1 MIVHPSDRFRLKTI
15 VTRTIFKIYSTELT
29 YLIYYNIH
37 SNLFIYFLFSNRLRA
52 LESAASDRAY
62 NPLHLNCTF
71 ANFGCAWATPWPS
84 SRLPPKFPSWMAIQ
98 FYWRTLLESATNVE
112 VIDYLLILP
121 SWYHV
126 PTAGAGYTENLAIQ
140 TWLRVKSS

>member
-1 MIVHPSDRFRLKTI
+1 MIVLPATGFGLKLLWH
-15 VTRTIFKIYSTELT
+15 VLFKIYSTELT
-29 YLIYYNIH
+29 YIIYYNIH
-37 SNLFIYFLFSNRLRA
+37 SNLFISFFLFFNRLRA

-98 FYWRTLLESATNVE
+98 FYWRTLLEFATNVE

-126 PTAGAGYTENLAIQ
+126 PTAGAGYTEHLAIQ